1 MRVAAVLFLGSL
13 SACGGAAGSCDL
25 DAGVSYTG
33 YAHCVTYTGSNY
45 VASSVMSAC
54 AAASAAYS
62 AQPCAKSNGGT
73 CTINMG
79 QAAEYVDTYSEP
91 PDAGISFEFVCHGAG
106 GTYDAGAG
114 P

>member
-1 MRVAAVLFLGSL
+1 MRVAAVLLMGAL

-54 AAASAAYS
+54 AAANAAYS

-73 CTINMG
+73 CTFSMG
-79 QAAEYVDTYSEP
+79 QAAEYTDTYSQP
-91 PDAGISFEFVCHGAG
+91 PDAGISFDIVCRAG
-106 GTYDAGAG
+106 GGSYTAG
-114 P
+114 